1 MTTSIISEN
10 VKREKQS
17 FSFITWKKEQVK
29 KGHILEKPSDKLLTT
44 WYADQAVKGKIKV
57 SKKNK
62 MAARR
67 HLKDLKRQG
76 TDDFPWIFDEE
87 KGHRPIRFIEK
98 FCKPS
103 KGDFDQLTAQPWQH
117 FVIGSLYGWIHK
129 DTGIRRFREGLIFV
143 GRKNGKSTLV
153 SGLTLYSFSKDNE
166 NGADVF
172 LLANTRKQAGI
183 IFDEAK
189 AMVKKSPKLRKQF
202 RPTRDAIFYD
212 KTISKIEPRA
222 SDSENLDGLNT
233 HLGIFDEIHEFKDYK
248 LINVIK
254 KSRSSRKQPLILYIT
269 TAGYQL
275 DGPLVNYYEQS
286 ADVLEGA
293 LEDERTFYFIAELDS
308 EKEFEQPD
316 EWIKA
321 NPNMGVSLDLDILVE
336 DWEKDKR
343 TPEERSDFITKQ
355 FNFFVKAD
363 NQSFLDYRTIKKN
376 NKVIDLETLKGA
388 PCVGGYDLSDSE
400 DHSSACLEFPLDTGE
415 VFVYSHTWV
424 PEKKVEEN
432 NEKIPYREYEKEG
445 WLTIIPGEYVKKE
458 YIENWF
464 IEQSKHFVIQKVTY
478 DPAKAF
484 RLNKALEAHGFE
496 TEVVRQGAITLG
508 PAVDDVKELFID
520 GQVIFSYRTN
530 VNEKAKINKLFRWY
544 VNNVKMKPDRKN
556 NMLPQKQGRYRKIDG
571 FAAFLNA
578 HTEVMKLMVE
588 PAGDGNIEF
597 LSVNDLLGG

>member
-1 MTTSIISEN
+1 MTTTSTASDDLTK
-10 VKREKQS
+10 VKHS
-17 FSFITWKKEQVK
+17 FSFVTWKKEQVK
-29 KGHILEKPSDKLLTT
+29 KGNILEKPSEKLLTT
-44 WYADQAVKGKIKV
+44 WYAEQAVKGKIKV

-62 MAARR
+62 QAARR
-67 HLKDLKRQG
+67 HLNDLKRQG
-76 TDDFPWIFDEE
+76 TEEFPWIFVEE

-117 FVIGSLYGWIHK
+117 FVIGSLYGWVHK

-153 SGLTLYSFSKDNE
+153 SGLTLYSLSKDGE
-166 NGADVF
+166 NGADVY

-202 RPTRDAIFYD
+202 RSTRDAIFYD
-212 KTISKIEPRA
+212 NTISKIEPRA

-254 KSRSSRKQPLILYIT
+254 KSRGSRKQPLILYIT

-293 LEDERTFYFIAELDS
+293 LEDERTFYFIAELDD
-308 EKEFEQPD
+308 EKEFDKPE

-321 NPNMGVSLDLDILVE
+321 NPNIGVSLDLDILKE
-336 DWEKDKR
+336 DWQKDKR

-355 FNFFVKAD
+355 FNFFVSAN
-363 NQSFLDYRTIKKN
+363 NQSFLDYKTIKKN
-376 NKVIDLETLKGA
+376 NKEIDLETLKGA
-388 PCVGGYDLSDSE
+388 TCVGGYDLSDSE
-400 DHSSACLEFPLDTGE
+400 DHSSAVLEFPLDNGD
-415 VFVYSHTWV
+415 VFVLLHTWV
-424 PEKKVEEN
+424 PEKKVEQGNEN
-432 NEKIPYREYEKEG
+432 IPYLEYEKMG
-445 WLTIIPGEYVKKE
+445 LLTIVTGEYVKKE

-464 IEQSKHFVIQKVTY
+464 LEQSKQYVIQKITY
-478 DPAKAF
+478 DPAKAY
-484 RLNKALEAHGFE
+484 RLNKALESHGFE
-496 TEVVRQGAITLG
+496 TEVVRQGALTLG

-520 GQVIFSYRTN
+520 GKVVSNNNR
-530 VNEKAKINKLFRWY
+530 LFRWY
-544 VNNVKMKPDRKN
+544 VNNVKMKPDRNK

-571 FAAFLNA
+571 FAAHLNA
-578 HTEVMKLMVE
+578 HVEVMKLM
-588 PAGDGNIEF
+588 
-597 LSVNDLLGG
+597 SVDSGSGEIAFVSISDL